1 MTATSIHHE
10 HGLSAMPHLI
20 AYTLS
25 PEVTLAGQPEPEDW
39 KTLAELGY
47 TTVINIRG
55 DAERAEAQATAAQAV
70 GLRYVYLPLPAY
82 MLESEHI
89 APLRQAL
96 EDPANGKLFFHCRT
110 ATRVALL
117 WMLYRMEVQGWSYE
131 QARDEL
137 KAAGY
142 DEDRLEA
149 ICYCTD
155 DYLERK

>member
-1 MTATSIHHE
+1 MTVTSTHHE
-10 HGLSAMPHLI
+10 HGLSSLPHLI
-20 AYTLS
+20 AYVVS
-25 PEVTLAGQPEPEDW
+25 PDITLAGQPEPSDW
-39 KTLAELGY
+39 KALVDLGY
-47 TTVINIRG
+47 TTVLNIRG
-55 DAERAEAQATAAQAV
+55 DVERAEAQAASANAA
-70 GLRYVYLPLPAY
+70 GLRYIYLPLPAY
-82 MLESEHI
+82 MLELEHI
-89 APLRQAL
+89 EPLRCAL
-96 EDPANGKLFFHCRT
+96 QDPANGKLFFHCRT

-149 ICYCTD
+149 ICYCAD